1 MSKNK
6 KVWLQK
12 VQAEYYIPYNA
23 KQSKEDNEKL
33 ARRVFEMKSKDT
45 DFFNISVTA
54 TIESVIEDEGK

>member
-1 MSKNK
+1 MLFIKDN
-6 KVWLQK
+6 
-12 VQAEYYIPYNA
+12 IPYNA